1 MTGELTCWDGRRIAL
16 PDVTGWK
23 FQYGMGS
30 PCDSFLLT
38 CLWEP
43 EGEDPLAEAVI
54 FTAAEDGETVFTG
67 VVDECE
73 RGWNGG
79 GGFLTVSGRSM
90 AARLLDNEALGMEYQ
105 VATWQ
110 DILRDHV
117 APYGVECLPG
127 GGNLPAVP
135 GFVVETGSSEWQV
148 VYQFCR
154 YYGGVTPRFDRQG
167 RLDVGPWPET
177 AGLCLGAGAAV
188 TALTLR
194 DQRYGVLSQVL
205 VRDRTTQAVRTVEEA
220 DFARRG
226 GMSRRVLTMPGRS
239 TYQAMRYSGEYQLTR
254 AREELRRLEIEL
266 PGSFLAWPGELVEVD
281 LPRGTGRGVWRV
293 AEMTCGLDEQGR
305 YTRLSLGE
313 PEVLK

>member
-1 MTGELTCWDGRRIAL
+1 MTGELICWDGRRIAL

-43 EGEDPLAEAVI
+43 EGEDPLAEAVT

-154 YYGGVTPRFDRQG
+154 YYGGVTPRFDRRG

-177 AGLCLGAGAAV
+177 AGLRLGAGAAV

-293 AEMTCGLDEQGR
+293 AEMTCRLDEQGR
-305 YTRLSLGE
+305 YTWLSLGE

>member
-43 EGEDPLAEAVI
+43 EGEDPLAEAVT

-127 GGNLPAVP
+127 GGNLSAVP

-154 YYGGVTPRFDRQG
+154 YYGGVTPRFDRRG

-177 AGLCLGAGAAV
+177 AGLRLGAGAAV